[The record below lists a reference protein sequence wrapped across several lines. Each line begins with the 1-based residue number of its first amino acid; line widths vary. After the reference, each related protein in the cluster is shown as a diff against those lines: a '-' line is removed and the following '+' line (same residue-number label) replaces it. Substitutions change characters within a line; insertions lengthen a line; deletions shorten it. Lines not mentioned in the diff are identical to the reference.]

1 MENRKVLRL
10 FGNWLR
16 AALSLGLLG
25 SAVASG
31 TAASAQTLVLRGGSV
46 YASPDAAPLPD
57 AVVVV
62 SGGAISAV
70 GSASDVQ
77 IPPDARVIDCA
88 GKTVVAGF
96 WNSHVHFTEAVW
108 KSAANGPAAPLTAH
122 MQEMLTRW
130 GFTTVWDLGSN
141 PADALPLRRRVNA
154 GEVLGPNIFLLGSI
168 FPKDGHPAYL
178 PAELKLPEIADP
190 DVSAQLARSYL
201 GMGLDGI
208 KLFTGS
214 FKGEDKPVVNMDV
227 AVAKAAV
234 DVAHAQ
240 GKPVFAHPQNKT
252 GVDTVIAAGVDVMAR
267 RIEDIR
273 DHAPEQVLPD
283 IRLVRADKD
292 QVGIDRLRDGEH
304 FDRRVTH
311 PRHAFGLDTVVLD
324 PGVTAQI
331 TAVTVNQL
339 RQFAENGGVV
349 LFGTDIGFTKVYDT
363 TLEYELMHRA
373 LSERQVLATL
383 TTDPAQYFKAAKKG
397 RVERGFDGDLVVLDG
412 DPMADVRNLAKVA
425 YTIRAGQIIYQK
437 P

>member
-46 YASPDAAPLPD
+46 YASSDAAPLPD

-108 KSAANGPAAPLTAH
+108 ESAANGPAAPLTAH

-141 PADALPLRRRVNA
+141 PTDALPLRRRVNA

-178 PAELKLPEIADP
+178 PAEIKLPEIADP

-252 GVDTVIAAGVDVMAR
+252 GVDTVIAAGADVMA
-267 RIEDIR
+267 
-273 DHAPEQVLPD
+273 HTTPGPGYTQYTSEQLARFKSQGTALIPT
-283 IRLVRADKD
+283 LS
-292 QVGIDRLRDGEH
+292 L
-304 FDRRVTH
+304 FT
-311 PRHAFGLDTVVLD
+311 TVVLD
-324 PGVTAQI
+324 PSVTAQI
-331 TAVTVNQL
+331 TAITVNQL

-349 LFGTDIGFTKVYDT
+349 LFGTDVGFTKIYDT

-383 TTDPAQYFKAAKKG
+383 TTNPAQYFKAAQKG
-397 RVERGFDGDLVVLDG
+397 RVERGFDGDIVVLDG

-425 YTIRAGQIIYQK
+425 YTIRAGRIIYQK

>member
-1 MENRKVLRL
+1 MENLKVLRL
-10 FGNWLR
+10 FANWLR

-25 SAVASG
+25 SVVASG
-31 TAASAQTLVLRGGSV
+31 TAASAQTLVLRGGTV
-46 YASPDAAPLPD
+46 YASADAAPLPD

-62 SGGAISAV
+62 SGGVISAV
-70 GSASDVQ
+70 GGASDVQ
-77 IPPDARVIDCA
+77 VPPDPRVIDCT

-130 GFTTVWDLGSN
+130 GFTTVWDLGSD

-154 GEVLGPNIFLLGSI
+154 GEVLGPNIFSVGSI

-178 PAELKLPEIADP
+178 PAEMTLPETADP

-214 FKGEDKPVVNMDV
+214 YKGENKPVANMDV

-252 GVDTVIAAGVDVMAR
+252 GVDTVIAAGVDVMA
-267 RIEDIR
+267 
-273 DHAPEQVLPD
+273 HPAPGPGYTQYTSEQLARFKSQGTALIPTLSV
-283 IRLVRADKD
+283 
-292 QVGIDRLRDGEH
+292 
-304 FDRRVTH
+304 FT
-311 PRHAFGLDTVVLD
+311 TVVLD

-331 TAVTVNQL
+331 TAITVNQL
-339 RQFAENGGVV
+339 RQFSENGGVV
-349 LFGTDIGFTKVYDT
+349 LFGTDVGFTRIYDT

-383 TTDPAQYFKAAKKG
+383 TTNPAQYFKAAKKG
-397 RVERGFDGDLVVLDG
+397 RVERGFDGDLAVLDG
-412 DPMADVRNLAKVA
+412 DPIADVRNLAKVA
-425 YTIRAGQIIYQK
+425 YTIRAGQIVYQK

>member
-1 MENRKVLRL
+1 MKYRETSRL
-10 FGNWLR
+10 FGHWLR

-25 SAVASG
+25 SAVAAGS
-31 TAASAQTLVLRGGSV
+31 AASAQTLVLRRGSV

-57 AVVVV
+57 AVVVI

-77 IPPDARVIDCA
+77 IPPDARVIDCS

-96 WNSHVHFTEAVW
+96 WNSHVHLTEAVW

-141 PADALPLRRRVNA
+141 PADTLPLRRRVNA

-178 PAELKLPEIADP
+178 PAEMQLPEIADP
-190 DVSAQLARSYL
+190 DVSVQLARSYL

-214 FKGEDKPVVNMDV
+214 YKGEDKPVVNMDV

-252 GVDTVIAAGVDVMAR
+252 GVDTVIAAGVDVMA
-267 RIEDIR
+267 
-273 DHAPEQVLPD
+273 HTAPARGFTEYTSEQLARFKSQGTALIPTLSLYTT
-283 IRLVRADKD
+283 I
-292 QVGIDRLRDGEH
+292 
-304 FDRRVTH
+304 
-311 PRHAFGLDTVVLD
+311 VLD
-324 PGVTAQI
+324 PAVTARI

-339 RQFAENGGVV
+339 RQFAVNGGVV
-349 LFGTDIGFTKVYDT
+349 LFGTDVGFTRIYDT

-373 LSERQVLATL
+373 LSERQVLASL
-383 TTDPAQYFKAAKKG
+383 TTNPAQYFKAAKKG
-397 RVERGFDGDLVVLDG
+397 RVERGFDGDVVVLDG
-412 DPMADVRNLAKVA
+412 DPMADIRNLAKVA
-425 YTIRAGQIIYQK
+425 YTVRAGEIIYQK